1 MSRTIIGISGGS
13 CSGKSS
19 ISQKFYQSFGNNSIV
34 ICQDSFYRSLS
45 ENELKNVENYD
56 FDIPDAI
63 DFRKLEKVLIDIKS
77 GKDFISIPIY
87 DFKTHTVTG
96 HNSIDLTSIR
106 IIILEGI
113 LLYHFKFIRDMINI
127 RIFVDTDSDVRLS
140 RRIKRDIEKRA
151 RSLSMIL
158 ERYNRFVKP
167 SYEKYVKD
175 TKKYSNLVIPFG
187 VENYP
192 FLDIF
197 CHIFCKYTKK
207 N

>member
-13 CSGKSS
+13 CSGKSA
-19 ISQKFYQSFGNNSIV
+19 ISQKFHQSFGNNSIV
-34 ICQDSFYRSLS
+34 ICQDAFYRSLS
-45 ENELKNVENYD
+45 QKELKNIGNYD
-56 FDIPDAI
+56 FDVPDAI

-96 HNSIDLTSIR
+96 DNQIDLTSVKIV
-106 IIILEGI
+106 ILEGI
-113 LLYHFKFIRDMINI
+113 LLYYFKFIRDMINI

-158 ERYNRFVKP
+158 ERYNKFVKP

-175 TKKYSNLVIPFG
+175 TKKYSNLIIPFG

-192 FLDIF
+192 FLDVF
-197 CHIFCKYTKK
+197 CHIFCKYTHK

>member
-13 CSGKSS
+13 CSGKSA
-19 ISQKFYQSFGNNSIV
+19 ISQKFDQSFGNNSVV

-45 ENELKNVENYD
+45 QKELKNVGNYD
-56 FDIPDAI
+56 FDVPDAI
-63 DFRKLEKVLIDIKS
+63 DFHKLEKVLIDIKN
-77 GKDFISIPIY
+77 GKDFISIPTY

-96 HNSIDLTSIR
+96 YNSIDLTLIK

-127 RIFVDTDSDVRLS
+127 RIFVDTDSDIRLS

-158 ERYNRFVKP
+158 ERYNKFVKP

-175 TKKYSNLVIPFG
+175 TKKYSNLIIPFG

-197 CHIFCKYTKK
+197 CHIFCKYTQK